1 MGFSEDGGTV
11 HVTITLS
18 GYVFYVDSM
27 VDVDAQDYTD
37 EPLNVVD
44 PRPDSSSITSRP
56 RAEDEGATNTIEFDL
71 PMNNW
76 DGIHAM
82 VAPALYS
89 GQEPPGPSKR
99 DFNLRAGASPP
110 ACLFARREG
119 TRDATSPGYPE
130 SSVVDRFCQ
139 ARQCACILTG
149 APARTD
155 WQWDL
160 RQGGPESP
168 GIEEEP

>member
-37 EPLNVVD
+37 EPLDVINPAPGQFEYHFPATGGD
-44 PRPDSSSITSRP
+44 G
-56 RAEDEGATNTIEFDL
+56 GATNTIEFDL

-99 DFNLRAGASPP
+99 DFNLRAGGKPTRGG
-110 ACLFARREG
+110 ARWH
-119 TRDATSPGYPE
+119 S
-130 SSVVDRFCQ
+130 
-139 ARQCACILTG
+139 
-149 APARTD
+149 
-155 WQWDL
+155 
-160 RQGGPESP
+160 
-168 GIEEEP
+168 